1 MAGISPVTTRDSV
14 RWWFRR
20 GRGKE
25 AGGKGAP
32 GSWGRFGT
40 AKYGSL
46 NIYSVQRCSFW
57 SCSVWFQVCRICAEP
72 GGECDFVLK
81 YGQCWLSQK
90 LSLLCVGGRC
100 LWEDEHICLSCI
112 RVVCQ
117 YLSSVGMWVQRCET
131 FCWSCPRWWCQAS
144 SLWWGSREGWCPPQP
159 PRDQVNHCAL
169 RTFVCLNFSPHSS
182 ASLIYVY

>member
-40 AKYGSL
+40 ARYGSL
-46 NIYSVQRCSFW
+46 NICSVQRCSFW

-81 YGQCWLSQK
+81 YVLVISKDVTVVC
-90 LSLLCVGGRC
+90 R
-100 LWEDEHICLSCI
+100 WEMSVRRWAYLFVLYSCCLS
-112 RVVCQ
+112 
-117 YLSSVGMWVQRCET
+117 M
-131 FCWSCPRWWCQAS
+131 FAS
-144 SLWWGSREGWCPPQP
+144 SGHVSSKMWNFLLVLSKMVMSGFKFVMRISGGMVPPPSRLVT
-159 PRDQVNHCAL
+159 R
-169 RTFVCLNFSPHSS
+169 
-182 ASLIYVY
+182 